1 MSLNWGMDKENVV
14 HSQMAQGVK
23 APDLKSGDLK
33 SVPAA
38 HKGGRRGLLPQNHL
52 LVSRACAKACVHC
65 GMCPTCTDN
74 YLYLNNSCTIS
85 AVRTYTL
92 KNN

>member
-38 HKGGRRGLLPQNHL
+38 HKGGRRGMFGLQ
-52 LVSRACAKACVHC
+52 SMCQGMCALWHVRTVACVPHAQ
-65 GMCPTCTDN
+65 T
-74 YLYLNNSCTIS
+74 TI
-85 AVRTYTL
+85 YI
-92 KNN
+92 